1 MAKKMGVGYY
11 EGGDKKTPPPVSSF
25 GESRRCNKIQRR
37 HCLKQY
43 SFLMIAGLP
52 AKPQNHFSNLV

>member
-1 MAKKMGVGYY
+1 MAKKVGVGYY
-11 EGGDKKTPPPVSSF
+11 GGGDKKTPPPVSSF

-43 SFLMIAGLP
+43 SFLYDSRLTGENP
-52 AKPQNHFSNLV
+52 KSFF